1 MKRLQSYKGYIVTKV
16 NSGARDILF
25 NFVTLLTL

>member
-1 MKRLQSYKGYIVTKV
+1 MKRLQSYKGYIVTKLD
-16 NSGARDILF
+16 SDARHILF